1 MLADLTAAEIRDAC
15 DELYRPDGFRYA
27 PAQVFIEQFA
37 EADPPTTYLRVSFP
51 RRFTDRSAKG
61 LARLG
66 SLLQDRHGADG
77 NLVFCIYLRRMNLHD
92 MTRYSIELHE
102 R

>member
-1 MLADLTAAEIRDAC
+1 MLATLTPQHVRDAC
-15 DELYRPDGFRYA
+15 DELYRPDGFKYA
-27 PAQVFIEQFA
+27 PAQVFLEQFA

-51 RRFTDRSAKG
+51 LRFTERSAKK

-66 SLLQDRHGADG
+66 AMLQRQHGSGG
-77 NLVFCIYLRRMNLHD
+77 NLVFCIYLRRLDPHD
-92 MTRYSIELHE
+92 MTRHSIDVHG